1 MAFSQSFVFFIAKTC
16 SFMSQVVTPH
26 KATKALALFV
36 RAVRG
41 EQQDYTTGSLRK
53 AIFLLAVPMIIEM
66 GMESVFA
73 LVDLFFVSKLGEHA
87 VSTVGLTES
96 VLTLIYSIAIGVSMA
111 ATAMVA
117 RRIGEKNE
125 KGAAAAA
132 MQSIWLGIAII
143 LLFSIVGVV
152 FAGDILRL
160 MGAEPTTIA
169 MGTPY
174 TRIMMGSSM
183 AIMLLFLIN
192 GIFRGAGDASIAMR
206 SLAIANGF
214 NIVLCP
220 LLINGF
226 GPVPAFGITGAAL
239 ATSIGRSI
247 GVLYQLYHLFNGKS
261 VVKLTM
267 ASLKAEWEII
277 KSLVSIAWPATF
289 QFIIASCSWIFL
301 AQLVAETG
309 HSTASAGYQTAIR
322 IIMFFLLPAWG
333 ISNAAATLVG
343 QSLGAK
349 DYARAERS
357 VMQTA
362 KYNAVFMGVVSLFF
376 LLLPQVIVGF
386 FTPVEGVQA
395 YAVKALRII
404 SAGYIFYG
412 VGMVLVNAFNG
423 AGDTRTPTWI
433 NVFCFWLFQLPLAY
447 LLARYFEWGPTGVFV
462 AIPVAETVVTVASFI
477 LFKKGRWKTV
487 KI

>member
-1 MAFSQSFVFFIAKTC
+1 
-16 SFMSQVVTPH
+16 MSQVATQH
-26 KATKALALFV
+26 KVAKAFYLFV
-36 RAVRG
+36 RAIKG

-53 AIFLLAVPMIIEM
+53 AIFLLAIPMIIEM

-73 LVDLFFVSKLGEHA
+73 LVDLFFVSKLGKHA

-96 VLTLIYSIAIGVSMA
+96 VLTIIYSIAIGVSMA

-125 KGAAAAA
+125 AGAASAA
-132 MQSIWLGIAII
+132 MQSIWLGIVII
-143 LLFSIVGVV
+143 LVFSISGVV
-152 FAGDILRL
+152 YAGDILRL
-160 MGAEPTTIA
+160 MGAEPATVE

-206 SLAIANGF
+206 SLTIANGF

-220 LLINGF
+220 ILINGL
-226 GPVPAFGITGAAL
+226 GPIPAFGLTGAAL

-261 VVKLTM
+261 VIKLTV

-277 KSLVSIAWPATF
+277 KSLVNIAWPATF

-309 HSTASAGYQTAIR
+309 HSAASAGYQTAIR

-343 QSLGAK
+343 QNLGAK
-349 DYARAERS
+349 DFVRAEQS

-362 KYNAVFMGVVSLFF
+362 KFNAVFMGTVSLLF
-376 LLLPQVIVGF
+376 LLFPGVIVGF
-386 FTPVEGVQA
+386 FTQQEEVQS
-395 YAVKALRII
+395 YAIAALRII
-404 SAGYIFYG
+404 STGYIFYG

-423 AGDTRTPTWI
+423 AGDTRTPTVI

-447 LLARYFEWGPTGVFV
+447 LLAKYFTLGPTGVFI
-462 AIPVAETVVTVASFI
+462 AIPVAETVITVTALI

>member
-1 MAFSQSFVFFIAKTC
+1 
-16 SFMSQVVTPH
+16 MSQVVTQQ
-26 KATKALALFV
+26 KAFRAFHLFI

-41 EQQDYTTGSLRK
+41 EQQDYTKGSLRR

-73 LVDLFFVSKLGEHA
+73 LVDLFFVSKLGKHA

-96 VLTLIYSIAIGVSMA
+96 VLTIIYSIAIGVSMA

-125 KGAAAAA
+125 KGAASAA
-132 MQSIWLGIAII
+132 MQSIWLGIVII
-143 LLFSIVGVV
+143 LLFSVTGVF
-152 FAGDILRL
+152 FAADILRL
-160 MGAEPTTIA
+160 MGAEAQTIA
-169 MGTPY
+169 TGVSY

-183 AIMLLFLIN
+183 VIMLLFLIN

-220 LLINGF
+220 VLINGL
-226 GPVPAFGITGAAL
+226 GPIPAFGITGAAL
-239 ATSIGRSI
+239 ATSVGRSI

-261 VVKLTM
+261 VVKLTR
-267 ASLKAEWEII
+267 AALKIEGKII
-277 KSLVSIAWPATF
+277 RSLVRIAWPATF

-309 HSTASAGYQTAIR
+309 HSAASAGYQTALR
-322 IIMFFLLPAWG
+322 IIMFFILPAWG

-349 DYARAERS
+349 DLVRAENA
-357 VMQTA
+357 VLQTA
-362 KYNAVFMGVVSLFF
+362 KYNAVFMGVVSLLF
-376 LLLPQVIVGF
+376 LLSPGAIVGF
-386 FTPVEGVQA
+386 FTPVEEVQR
-395 YAVKALRII
+395 YAVTALRII

-423 AGDTRTPTWI
+423 AGDTRTPTVI
-433 NVFCFWLFQLPLAY
+433 NIFCFWLFQLPLAY
-447 LLARYFEWGPTGVFV
+447 ILAKYLAWGPTGVFV
-462 AIPVAETVVTVASFI
+462 AIPVAETVITVTAFV